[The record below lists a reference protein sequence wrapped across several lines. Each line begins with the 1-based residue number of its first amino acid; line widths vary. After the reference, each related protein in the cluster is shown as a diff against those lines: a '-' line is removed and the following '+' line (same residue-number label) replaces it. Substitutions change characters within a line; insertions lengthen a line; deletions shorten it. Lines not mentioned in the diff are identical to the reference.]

1 MKKNWKPEISKDG
14 IELSQLEIGLKLI
27 TTVDPRGWPHITM
40 ISFSKAKTSVSAEN
54 TSQEVVWGQFT
65 EGNSKKNVF
74 NNPKQGVF
82 FMNADMPFKFLQ
94 VKADFKNVKIGGED
108 CEYFSRLPLLRY
120 LTYTNVWRTFHNS
133 IKSASPVRSL
143 GLVGII
149 KGVIANIFGKGG
161 AKVKNPEEKLTD
173 FGFDLFNGPFNPKFI
188 SYIDNDGYPIVI
200 PCFQIRA
207 PDRSRLTFTLSQ
219 FKEELEDIPVNAHV
233 SVFGVVAANLELV
246 NQMVNGRFTGF
257 VKSRGIIEIDEI
269 YNSMPPLAGVIYPKL
284 QVKPKIIDFH
294 L

>member
-40 ISFSKAKTSVSAEN
+40 ISFSKAKTSVSAEKS
-54 TSQEVVWGQFT
+54 SQEVVWGQFT

-74 NNPKQGVF
+74 ENPKQ
-82 FMNADMPFKFLQ
+82 
-94 VKADFKNVKIGGED
+94 GED

-133 IKSASPVRSL
+133 IKSASPVRNL
-143 GLVGII
+143 GEGGII

-188 SYIDNDGYPIVI
+188 SYIDTDGYPIVI
-200 PCFQIRA
+200 PCFQLRA

-257 VKSRGIIEIDEI
+257 EKSRGIIEIDEI

-284 QVKPKIIDFH
+284 QVKPKILDFH